1 MIYVLIGMMV
11 PGEATIVPLFI
22 TVKDLKLID
31 SYAGMILPSIA
42 GSMNLIIM
50 TTFFKGLPRELIEA
64 TEIDGGGKLTVFFKI
79 VMPLSKSIIATI
91 CIFSFVGSW
100 NNYLWPL
107 LCAMSNEMFTLPV
120 GIPTFTSTYTVD
132 YVKPMTAS
140 MVASLPM
147 IILYIIFDRQI
158 VAGITQGAVK
168 G

>member
-1 MIYVLIGMMV
+1 MAAYALALIPFKGSQLFMIYVLIGMMV

-91 CIFSFVGSW
+91 CIFSFCRK
-100 NNYLWPL
+100 L
-107 LCAMSNEMFTLPV
+107 EQLPV
-120 GIPTFTSTYTVD
+120 AAALRYE
-132 YVKPMTAS
+132 
-140 MVASLPM
+140 
-147 IILYIIFDRQI
+147 
-158 VAGITQGAVK
+158 
-168 G
+168 